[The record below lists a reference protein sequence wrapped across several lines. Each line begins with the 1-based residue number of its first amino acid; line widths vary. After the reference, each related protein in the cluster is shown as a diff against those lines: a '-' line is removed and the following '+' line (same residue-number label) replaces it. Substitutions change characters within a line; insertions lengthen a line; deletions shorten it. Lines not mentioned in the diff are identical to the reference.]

1 MKRIALV
8 LCLAVLSFQSSEA
21 LVKFGGGVQ
30 GGVSFS
36 SFPEPVSDFYGT
48 GFGGG
53 AHANLS
59 IMKYFTLRLNGDY
72 FSFSSDKDKL
82 KQLILTSNPGIP
94 SDISVSGASA
104 SLIGI
109 TLDGIGRLPLSGP
122 VTPYAMAGLGINF
135 LSIGDIDVSVPGQGS
150 TSVEVAESETDFG
163 LNFGAGAE
171 FRLAAL
177 SIYVEVKYVLIFTED
192 NSTSHIPI
200 MIGITLP

>member
-8 LCLAVLSFQSSEA
+8 LCLVVLGFQSSEA

-36 SFPEPVSDFYGT
+36 SFPDPVGEYYGT

-53 AHANLS
+53 AHANLQ
-59 IMKYFTLRLNGDY
+59 IMKFFTLRLNGDY

-82 KQLILTSNPGIP
+82 KQLLISSSPGIP
-94 SDISVSGASA
+94 SDISVSGGSA

-109 TLDGIGRLPLSGP
+109 TLDGIGRLPMSGP
-122 VTPYAMAGLGINF
+122 VTPYALAGLGMNF
-135 LSIGDIDVSVPGQGS
+135 LSISDIEVSSPSAGS
-150 TSVEVAESETDFG
+150 GKVETDSETEFG

-177 SIYVEVKYVLIFTED
+177 TIYLEVKYVMIFTEGS
-192 NSTSHIPI
+192 NTTHIPI
-200 MIGITLP
+200 MVGITLP

>member
-8 LCLAVLSFQSSEA
+8 LCLVVLSFQSSEA
-21 LVKFGGGVQ
+21 LIKFGGGVQ

-36 SFPEPVSDFYGT
+36 SFPEPLDEFYGT

-53 AHANLS
+53 AHANLQ
-59 IMKYFTLRLNGDY
+59 IMKFFTLRLNGDY
-72 FSFSSDKDKL
+72 FSFSADKDKL
-82 KQLILTSNPGIP
+82 KQLFIAQVPGLTQQA
-94 SDISVSGASA
+94 SVTGGNASI
-104 SLIGI
+104 IGI
-109 TLDGIGRLPLSGP
+109 TLDGIGRLPMGGP
-122 VTPYAMAGLGINF
+122 VTPYALAGLGFNF
-135 LSIGDIDVSVPGQGS
+135 MSVSDIEVNDPTAGS
-150 TSVEVAESETDFG
+150 GKVETDSETEFG

-177 SIYVEVKYVLIFTED
+177 TIYLEVKYVLIFTET